1 MINDNS
7 KKTIY
12 DILTSKYKLII
23 TKIKLDYYIK
33 MNNPETQKEYTSKY
47 DKLESIILS
56 DSNDK
61 NAYDKLLLF
70 LILENHKNEIESQDI
85 ERCYQIIKKSK

>member
-1 MINDNS
+1 
-7 KKTIY
+7 
-12 DILTSKYKLII
+12 
-23 TKIKLDYYIK
+23 
-33 MNNPETQKEYTSKY
+33 MNNPETQKEYTTKY

-61 NAYDKLLLF
+61 NAYDKLLLY